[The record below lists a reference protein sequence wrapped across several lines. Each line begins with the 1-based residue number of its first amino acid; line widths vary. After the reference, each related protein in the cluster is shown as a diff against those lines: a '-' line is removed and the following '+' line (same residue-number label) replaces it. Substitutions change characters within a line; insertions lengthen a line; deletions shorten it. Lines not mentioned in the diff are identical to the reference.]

1 MKKFVFFKLKPYVTF
16 IIKESSWPQNQWVHI
31 VLKPQNQRVQKV
43 MSQRSAGSCTRCTRA
58 NAFPV
63 LGLILRKMIT
73 NCESIF
79 INEQYIIMSSYSFLL
94 YTKLTSIH
102 YVVLGYDFIRIKNWE
117 EWMKAF
123 SIWHKGSFVFFRFLY
138 DRP

>member
-1 MKKFVFFKLKPYVTF
+1 M
-16 IIKESSWPQNQWVHI
+16 S
-31 VLKPQNQRVQKV
+31 VQKV
-43 MSQRSAGSCTRCTRA
+43 MSQRSTGSCTRCTHA

-102 YVVLGYDFIRIKNWE
+102 YVVVLGYDFICIKNWE

-123 SIWHKGSFVFFRFLY
+123 SIWHKGSFVFFCFPY
-138 DRP
+138 DRPQFAIYLYFFVLFFEFFLNQYDSKLRIK

>member
-1 MKKFVFFKLKPYVTF
+1 
-16 IIKESSWPQNQWVHI
+16 
-31 VLKPQNQRVQKV
+31 
-43 MSQRSAGSCTRCTRA
+43 MSQKSAGLCIRCTHA